1 MEGAASA
8 DVHGTR
14 LDDRSWP
21 SAFVAWRNLDPQL
34 TAYAGLLAAMGLA
47 MAYSN
52 SVEAGRSL
60 GQPSSVFLRGVLWTG
75 IAAVVFVALTRF
87 EYRWLRTFAWP
98 LYFAQLVLLGV
109 TIALGEGVGGA
120 ARWISIGPLAF
131 QFSEVA
137 KILMIVVLANYL
149 AARSG
154 RLGSLGSILGAV
166 VLVAPALILV
176 MLQPDLGTSLVFAA
190 ILAGMLFMAGASL
203 RWLAVLAGLLAAA
216 VPIVWTYLLREYQK
230 ARLISFL
237 DPGADI
243 HGPGYQLYQAQ
254 VAIGSGGWM
263 GKGLTNGTQSQLD
276 YLPVQATDFVYA
288 LLAEELGFVGGV
300 VVLALFVALLWRVLV
315 AAWRSP
321 DVFGTMFCCGVA
333 SMILF
338 QLVVNVGMVVGLM
351 PITGIPL
358 PFVTHGGAS
367 LVSTAAALGII
378 QSINLRRK
386 RPAW

>member
-1 MEGAASA
+1 
-8 DVHGTR
+8 
-14 LDDRSWP
+14 
-21 SAFVAWRNLDPQL
+21 
-34 TAYAGLLAAMGLA
+34 MGLA

-52 SVEAGRSL
+52 SIEAGRSL
-60 GQPSSVFLRGVLWTG
+60 GQASPVFVRAVLWTC
-75 IAAVVFVALTRF
+75 IAMVVFVALSVWD
-87 EYRWLRTFAWP
+87 YRWLRTFAWP

-109 TIALGEGVGGA
+109 TLALGEGAGGA
-120 ARWISIGPLAF
+120 ARWINIGPVAF

-137 KILMIVVLANYL
+137 KILMIVVLGNYL
-149 AARSG
+149 ASRSG
-154 RLGSLGSILGAV
+154 RLGSPASVLGAV
-166 VLVAPALILV
+166 LLVAPALILV
-176 MLQPDLGTSLVFAA
+176 MLQPDLGTSLVFGA
-190 ILAGMLFMAGASL
+190 ILAGMLFMSGASL
-203 RWLAVLAGLLAAA
+203 RWLAVLAGLLATA
-216 VPIVWTYLLREYQK
+216 VPIAWTYLLREYQK
-230 ARLISFL
+230 ARLVSFL
-237 DPGADI
+237 DPGGDI

-276 YLPVQATDFVYA
+276 YLPVQTTDFVYA

-300 VVLALFVALLWRVLV
+300 VVLTVFVALLWRVLV
-315 AAWRSP
+315 AGWRAP

-367 LVSTAAALGII
+367 LVTTAAALGII
-378 QSINLRRK
+378 QSINLRRA